1 MMTQDILVELWKIE
15 DIPACDDGMGLGHE
29 FLKSCVT
36 ALDTGSS
43 ANFNARFENYN
54 RHRKECEKCNDV

>member
-15 DIPACDDGMGLGHE
+15 DISSCDDGMALGHE

-36 ALDTGSS
+36 ALETGSS
-43 ANFNARFENYN
+43 GSI
-54 RHRKECEKCNDV
+54 